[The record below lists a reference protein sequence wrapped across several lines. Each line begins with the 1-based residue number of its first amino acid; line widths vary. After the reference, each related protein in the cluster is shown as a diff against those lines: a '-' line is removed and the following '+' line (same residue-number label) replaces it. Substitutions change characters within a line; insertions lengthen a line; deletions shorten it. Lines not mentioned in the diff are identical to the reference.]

1 MEREDGSLVNYYTL
15 LGVSR
20 DATKA
25 EIKTAY
31 YSLSKLCHPD
41 VCGVDGNDLCAL
53 LNDAY
58 GVLKD
63 DTLRFFYDQELAQV
77 QADVEDGF
85 DPEKTRSRWFPH
97 RVPQGDQRAVFVDE
111 NTCIGCKQCVW
122 AAPAMFRLEPLHGRS
137 QVWGQWLNSEDQIQT
152 AIDACPVS
160 CIHWVQKDQL
170 PVLEHV
176 MARLPR
182 VNVGIMAAG
191 QGGAVA
197 DVFSASVTFV
207 KQREEARERRDKLR
221 AKRRE
226 AEAAAAAADA
236 TGEAQRRNYTQGR
249 VEERNVDDMT
259 ERWQRATGW
268 AWDPSELLRRGS
280 TVPFNRALVPVM
292 ADVSRRRLS
301 QEALDAAQEAG
312 LEL

>member
-1 MEREDGSLVNYYTL
+1 MEREDGSLVNYDTL

-41 VCGVDGNDLCAL
+41 GCGVDGNDLCAL

-77 QADVEDGF
+77 QADLEDGF

>member
-77 QADVEDGF
+77 QADLEDGF

>member
-1 MEREDGSLVNYYTL
+1 M
-15 LGVSR
+15 
-20 DATKA
+20 
-25 EIKTAY
+25 
-31 YSLSKLCHPD
+31 
-41 VCGVDGNDLCAL
+41 CGVDGNDLCAL

-176 MARLPR
+176 MAKLPR
-182 VNVGIMAAG
+182 VNVGIMASG

-197 DVFSASVTFV
+197 DVFAASVTFV

-236 TGEAQRRNYTQGR
+236 AGEAQRRNYTRGR

-280 TVPFNRALVPVM
+280 TVPLNRAMVPVM

>member
-77 QADVEDGF
+77 QADLEDGF

-226 AEAAAAAADA
+226 AEAAAAATDA